1 MDVSSMNLQ
10 VMVPRA
16 TETSQVQ
23 HNLNQQVNIQQD
35 FEAIR
40 QKADDA
46 LKQKQVRAKSEAEDG
61 KMSEAILY
69 AMDAPRAKSA
79 DAAADFVEKW
89 QDSKKPPTARIA
101 AFFEHLLQA
110 SPTDGT
116 GSAIW

>member
-61 KMSEAILY
+61 KIKEDADHKGQGGSYSSGRRKHAGSDDSEKPESEA
-69 AMDAPRAKSA
+69 AMAVDTFRGHHIDIK
-79 DAAADFVEKW
+79 
-89 QDSKKPPTARIA
+89 
-101 AFFEHLLQA
+101 L
-110 SPTDGT
+110 
-116 GSAIW
+116 

>member
-35 FEAIR
+35 FEAVR

-61 KMSEAILY
+61 KIKEDADKKGQSGSYLSQHRKKHAGTDEPQEQAGET
-69 AMDAPRAKSA
+69 AMA
-79 DAAADFVEKW
+79 V
-89 QDSKKPPTARIA
+89 DSFRGHHIDIK
-101 AFFEHLLQA
+101 L
-110 SPTDGT
+110 
-116 GSAIW
+116 

>member
-61 KMSEAILY
+61 KIKEDADHKGQGGSYSSGRRTQAASDDSEKPESEA
-69 AMDAPRAKSA
+69 AMAVDTFRGHHIDIK
-79 DAAADFVEKW
+79 
-89 QDSKKPPTARIA
+89 
-101 AFFEHLLQA
+101 L
-110 SPTDGT
+110 
-116 GSAIW
+116 